1 MHVQEIARY
10 IVFIDTSLK
19 RVIGDDK
26 AIMMNTDPFTIE
38 SIQSRAPALSKSD
51 FEFIQE
57 NMDSLFL
64 AVTDPVRRA
73 DITQRLLAMEEPIP
87 NLYTLLKDI
96 RYMKQPAAILGS
108 LLPKSR
114 KATLRQRYHFHFTR
128 VESSEHTFE
137 LQQSMQIYTTISD
150 RRLDSFDLL
159 YQQLWLSAYR
169 VCKSPSAYG
178 RFQIATLAHRFGFS
192 STEIDHELR
201 KDPDQS
207 IIEKAVL
214 EALSVLRPNE
224 RIPFDANRARP
235 LTAAFHDY
243 LGTILKS
250 PAKSHPPSITVA
262 GSGEPLTRRC
272 GYSSSDAQDLEHLFL
287 DKINAPLNR
296 YENSGNE
303 ISSFLVK
310 RSRHRAFFGAVN
322 LIQELQGQ
330 SSDLSSSEASVE
342 HGATVQTS
350 HDLQPADSASIADGS
365 DLSPTE
371 RTQAQD
377 SVPYT
382 GRMVRFKEHNTRAL
396 EVPYEKKPVNE
407 QARAYASQGKKLS
420 VNGSGHFIWQDC
432 FDIISRTKQ
441 RTVQVSTT
449 VGPINGKRRF
459 DEDLPE
465 HLQPRTKEAFE
476 FEMDDS
482 EESEL

>member
-10 IVFIDTSLK
+10 IAFIDTSLK

-26 AIMMNTDPFTIE
+26 VIMMNTDPFTIE

-57 NMDSLFL
+57 NMDSLFP

-73 DITQRLLAMEEPIP
+73 DITQRLLATEEPIP

-128 VESSEHTFE
+128 VESSENTFE
-137 LQQSMQIYTTISD
+137 LQQSMQTYVPISD
-150 RRLDSFDLL
+150 RGLDPFDLL
-159 YQQLWLSAYR
+159 YQQLWLNAYR

-178 RFQIATLAHRFGFS
+178 QFQIATLAHRFGFS
-192 STEIDHELR
+192 STEIDRELG
-201 KDPDQS
+201 KDPDRS
-207 IIEKAVL
+207 IVEKAVL

-224 RIPFDANRARP
+224 RISFDANRARP

-250 PAKSHPPSITVA
+250 PAKSNPPSITVA
-262 GSGEPLTRRC
+262 GSGEPLTKRC

-322 LIQELQGQ
+322 LTQ
-330 SSDLSSSEASVE
+330 SSTEASVE
-342 HGATVQTS
+342 HEATGLTS
-350 HDLQPADSASIADGS
+350 HDLQPAGSATTADGP
-365 DLSPTE
+365 DLSPAE
-371 RTQAQD
+371 RAQIQD
-377 SVPYT
+377 MSQMVPYT

-396 EVPYEKKPVNE
+396 EVPYEKEIVNE
-407 QARAYASQGKKLS
+407 QARAYAYQGKKLS
-420 VNGSGHFIWQDC
+420 VNGNGHFIWQDC

-465 HLQPRTKEAFE
+465 NLQPRTKEAFE

-482 EESEL
+482 EESDL